1 MSKIVK
7 FVTLIFLLSSCATQK
22 VFVKHNKLN
31 IPKLEVKIDEIVLEE
46 VDVTKN
52 DKKGFYSFINNIH
65 LIRLRYNELLLK
77 YKNDVE
83 YYNAVIDSIN
93 DTK

>member
-7 FVTLIFLLSSCATQK
+7 FATLIFLLNSCATQK

-31 IPKLEVKIDEIVLEE
+31 IPKLEVQVDEIVLEE
-46 VDVTKN
+46 VDVVKC
-52 DKKGFYSFINNIH
+52 DKKSLYLFINNIH

-83 YYNAVIDSIN
+83 YYNAVINSIN

>member
-7 FVTLIFLLSSCATQK
+7 FATLIFLLSGCATQR
-22 VFVKHNKLN
+22 VLVKHNKLN
-31 IPKLEVKIDEIVLEE
+31 IPKLEVQIDEIVLEE
-46 VDVTKN
+46 VDVVKC

-65 LIRLRYNELLLK
+65 LIRLKYNELLLK

-93 DTK
+93 DIK